1 MLPHPY
7 NTCSL
12 TETTITTPQWN
23 IDRSDSSPINVTMCS
38 FAYILKNK
46 RMQEWTC
53 KYHFWGTHL
62 KKKMKRIY
70 LIVKCMFLAAINT
83 RTTKWILYQPHF
95 KSKYSIYWRFT
106 LSTKKFCFYFEHEQF
121 WIITGQEK
129 SFKPNYFP
137 ESLSVVI
144 QTRIIHLELTWGMNY
159 LIFCGDHM
167 LLQFH
172 SQ

>member
-1 MLPHPY
+1 MWQCALLHIFSKIKE
-7 NTCSL
+7 CKSGRA
-12 TETTITTPQWN
+12 N
-23 IDRSDSSPINVTMCS
+23 IIFEVL
-38 FAYILKNK
+38 I
-46 RMQEWTC
+46 W
-53 KYHFWGTHL
+53 
-62 KKKMKRIY
+62 KKMKRIY

-106 LSTKKFCFYFEHEQF
+106 LSTKKFCFYFEHEHF

>member
-1 MLPHPY
+1 MWQCALLHIFSKRKECK
-7 NTCSL
+7 NGRA
-12 TETTITTPQWN
+12 N
-23 IDRSDSSPINVTMCS
+23 IIFEVL
-38 FAYILKNK
+38 IWK
-46 RMQEWTC
+46 EI
-53 KYHFWGTHL
+53 
-62 KKKMKRIY
+62 KRIY

-95 KSKYSIYWRFT
+95 KSKYLNILAVYYLINKKNCVLF
-106 LSTKKFCFYFEHEQF
+106 LSMINFELLLDKK
-121 WIITGQEK
+121 I

-144 QTRIIHLELTWGMNY
+144 QTRIIHLELTWGINY

-167 LLQFH
+167 LLQFR